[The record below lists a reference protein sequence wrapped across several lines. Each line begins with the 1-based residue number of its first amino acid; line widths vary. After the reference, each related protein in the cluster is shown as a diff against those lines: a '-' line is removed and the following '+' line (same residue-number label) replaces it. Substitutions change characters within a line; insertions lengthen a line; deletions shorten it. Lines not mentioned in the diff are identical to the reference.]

1 MKEILLS
8 DLMEKVNVPAIGIL
22 VSSDATD
29 DQASCEEGLM
39 KIISLIRKDHPMT
52 EISVLPYLAN
62 DRNYKVIG
70 ERVQNF
76 SKNFKLTLTV
86 VKGDEIRIFDYLPKT
101 NFNSLQIKL
110 S

>member
-39 KIISLIRKDHPMT
+39 KIISLIRKDYPMT
-52 EISVLPYLAN
+52 VISVLPYLAN
-62 DRNYKVIG
+62 DRNYEVIE

-86 VKGDEIRIFDYLPKT
+86 VRGDEIRIFDYLPKT